1 MFARHA
7 WQHTLDHPHRCMA
20 GAVVDQCAHGCAGMP
35 VSSTHCQIGSIVAV
49 GIVERGPS
57 SVHWSVFHK
66 ILAAWAVTVPLAA
79 VVAAALLAAL
89 RPALA

>member
-1 MFARHA
+1 MPGVPAE
-7 WQHTLDHPHRCMA
+7 RCA
-20 GAVVDQCAHGCAGMP
+20 DGCAGMP

-49 GIVERGPS
+49 GLVERGPA
-57 SVHWSVFHK
+57 SVQWSVFYK
-66 ILAAWAVTVPLAA
+66 ILAAWGVTVPLAA